1 MNLAIN
7 LKWSKGESQATLFQT
22 QFQLRRNKRMVSFS
36 QKMLLLSLIISSMC
50 MMSNAVRR
58 RHVNITNK
66 IGKNIS
72 VRCRSKNDDLHE
84 HLLRNDQTYSFSFK
98 NNIFRT
104 TLFFCRF
111 TWDDKLHCFNIYDAH
126 RDACTNQ
133 SLFTDGPCLAETPKN
148 KTTCFIYHQYLSL
161 FFCLTGIALLA
172 VNVVCICSHLC
183 SSNKSS

>member
-1 MNLAIN
+1 
-7 LKWSKGESQATLFQT
+7 
-22 QFQLRRNKRMVSFS
+22 MVSFS

-66 IGKNIS
+66 IGKNVL
-72 VRCRSKNDDLHE
+72 VRCRSKNDD
-84 HLLRNDQTYSFSFK
+84 QTYSVSFK

-126 RDACTNQ
+126 RDACTNCNW
-133 SLFTDGPCLAETPKN
+133 SLFTDGPVWPSLQRTRLRVLS
-148 KTTCFIYHQYLSL
+148 TIIIYLYSFVLP
-161 FFCLTGIALLA
+161 
-172 VNVVCICSHLC
+172 V
-183 SSNKSS
+183 

>member
-1 MNLAIN
+1 MNLAMN
-7 LKWSKGESQATLFQT
+7 LKWSKGELQATLFQT

-36 QKMLLLSLIISSMC
+36 QKMLLLSLIISSIC

-66 IGKNIS
+66 IGKNVL
-72 VRCRSKNDDLHE
+72 VRCRSKNDD
-84 HLLRNDQTYSFSFK
+84 QTYSVSFK